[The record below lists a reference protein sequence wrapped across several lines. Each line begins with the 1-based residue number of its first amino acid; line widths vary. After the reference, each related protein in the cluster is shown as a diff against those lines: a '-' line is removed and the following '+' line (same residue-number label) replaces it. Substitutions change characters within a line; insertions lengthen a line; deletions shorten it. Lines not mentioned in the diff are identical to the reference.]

1 MSFLIHTTRQA
12 VAARAYNSMWIVD
25 CAYCP
30 SAQQLQR
37 FQPGFECG
45 YCYGVG
51 DVIWPAEE
59 MVHSIERLLLMR
71 PLPLNRNWN
80 PGETIAD
87 LMRENAEHGVF
98 EPLKALAEIT
108 GPGVTLLN
116 VGDDGIRVDRLPV
129 TRQREFKAVGS

>member
-1 MSFLIHTTRQA
+1 MSFLIHATHQQ

-30 SAQQLQR
+30 NAEQVQR
-37 FQPGFECG
+37 FQPGVMCG
-45 YCYGVG
+45 YCGSNMA
-51 DVIWPAEE
+51 ILWPAEA

-71 PLPLNRNWN
+71 PLPLNRNWR
-80 PGETIAD
+80 PGETLHD

-98 EPLKALAEIT
+98 DPLKQMAELA

-116 VGDDGIRVDRLPV
+116 VTDETIRTDRLPV
-129 TRQREFKAVGS
+129 TRQREFKAVEA